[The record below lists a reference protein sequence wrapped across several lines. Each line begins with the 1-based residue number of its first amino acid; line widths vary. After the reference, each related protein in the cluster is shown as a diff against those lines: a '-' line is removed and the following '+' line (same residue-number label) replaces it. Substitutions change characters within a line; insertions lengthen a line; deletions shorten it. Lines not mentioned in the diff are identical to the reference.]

1 MYLYHFG
8 IRELPFTLTPNTSY
22 FFGLP
27 SHNEAMQVLLTAL
40 KTGEGFIKV
49 TGEVGTG
56 KTLICRKLLNELPDY
71 FVAAYVPNPMLSPTE
86 LRRAVAN
93 ELGVELGSDC
103 DQQAFTQKIQQR
115 LIAIHQQQKSAVL
128 IIDEA
133 QALPIESIEA
143 LRLMTNLETESRKL
157 LQVVLFGQ
165 PELDEKLA
173 LPELRQLRQRIT
185 FSYSLA
191 LMDPDQVYQY
201 VRHRVNVAGYHGT
214 DLFNRQCCELLYRAS
229 AGTPR
234 MVNVLAHKAL
244 MLAYGEGKSAVEPEH
259 IAAASADTE
268 AAQTVSS
275 KWWFSPQSKWLLL
288 ATTVV
293 VIAMIAGIWNMR
305 ATL

>member
-56 KTLICRKLLNELPDY
+56 KTLICRKLLNELPDP

-115 LIAIHQQQKSAVL
+115 LIAIHQQ
-128 IIDEA
+128 
-133 QALPIESIEA
+133 
-143 LRLMTNLETESRKL
+143 
-157 LQVVLFGQ
+157 
-165 PELDEKLA
+165 
-173 LPELRQLRQRIT
+173 
-185 FSYSLA
+185 
-191 LMDPDQVYQY
+191 
-201 VRHRVNVAGYHGT
+201 
-214 DLFNRQCCELLYRAS
+214 
-229 AGTPR
+229 
-234 MVNVLAHKAL
+234 
-244 MLAYGEGKSAVEPEH
+244 
-259 IAAASADTE
+259 
-268 AAQTVSS
+268 
-275 KWWFSPQSKWLLL
+275 
-288 ATTVV
+288 
-293 VIAMIAGIWNMR
+293 
-305 ATL
+305 